1 MWRFAL
7 ESNFRLIIFKWR
19 MVPEEDL
26 CGNVSS
32 TVGKCW
38 PTGTTSIS
46 LWPFWLYK
54 RNFSLSACCY
64 YFLFIFLCIF
74 WALWSPS
81 PSWLGTG
88 NCSWI
93 STETILSARLNLE
106 VASQWKNM
114 LNLHERR
121 AFMQICL
128 RHRWLRR
135 FSTPP
140 KPFSPPPSLLF
151 AVIAL
156 NRHSWGVYA
165 DQAFFELL

>member
-1 MWRFAL
+1 MKDGARR
-7 ESNFRLIIFKWR
+7 RLVW
-19 MVPEEDL
+19 
-26 CGNVSS
+26 NVSS

-38 PTGTTSIS
+38 PTGSTSIS

-106 VASQWKNM
+106 VASQWKNAEFTWAPCFHA
-114 LNLHERR
+114 NLFEAQVIRK
-121 AFMQICL
+121 L
-128 RHRWLRR
+128 RI
-135 FSTPP
+135 FNPPP

-151 AVIAL
+151 AVIAA